1 MTNTISDTAFYC
13 CGVRMEDA
21 ERKNSI
27 CNDHYAR
34 LFMDERAVKIY
45 EPFKSETRPN
55 ISNITRCRII
65 DDIVSGELAKNKNT
79 LIVTIGCG
87 FDTRPYRLSGGDWIE
102 IDEPQI
108 INYKNEKLPV
118 ADCKNRLQRII
129 IDFSRESLRSKLE
142 NIGTGQTVI
151 IVIEGVFMYLE
162 PEAINATLK
171 EIRDLFPGHMLLCDL
186 MTKAFFEKYAQ
197 SIHSKL
203 VVTGGTFTA
212 RPDKP
217 EKIFIENKYIEI
229 DSTPMMKR
237 AMELGLYWS
246 ELKTP
251 SFIIRLMLA
260 AFMKDLNGYAVY
272 RFRHG

>member
-1 MTNTISDTAFYC
+1 MNTISNTAFYC

-21 ERKNSI
+21 ERKNSV

-34 LFMDERAVKIY
+34 LFMDDRAMKIY

-65 DDIVSGELAKNKNT
+65 DDTVSGELAKNKNT
-79 LIVTIGCG
+79 LVVTIGCG
-87 FDTRPYRLSGGDWIE
+87 FDTRPYRITGGNWIE

-108 INYKNEKLPV
+108 ITYKNEKLPV
-118 ADCKNRLQRII
+118 TGCKNHLQRLT

-142 NIGTGQTVI
+142 TIRTDQPVI

-162 PEAINATLK
+162 PEAINTTLK
-171 EIRDLFPGHMLLCDL
+171 EIRDLFPGHILLCDL
-186 MTKAFFEKYAQ
+186 MTKAFFNKYAQ
-197 SIHSKL
+197 GVHSKL
-203 VVTGGTFTA
+203 VAAGGTFTA

-217 EKIFIENKYIEI
+217 ETIFIENKYIEI
-229 DSTPMMKR
+229 DRVPMMKR

-246 ELKTP
+246 DLKIP
-251 SFIIRLMLA
+251 SFIIRLMLNV
-260 AFMKDLNGYAVY
+260 FMRDLNGYAVY